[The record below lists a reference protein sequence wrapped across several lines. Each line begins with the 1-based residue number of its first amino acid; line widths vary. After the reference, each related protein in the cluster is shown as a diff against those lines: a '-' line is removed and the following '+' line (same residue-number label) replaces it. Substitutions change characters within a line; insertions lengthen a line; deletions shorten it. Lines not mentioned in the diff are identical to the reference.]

1 MQKETVALHNIKQ
14 DLERVV
20 KLSVLKKTEWR
31 QSYYV
36 PITALAILTGVF
48 LKNVWIGLL
57 IFSFAA
63 YHIVLHIRE
72 SREYRV
78 VKKEILGALERADI
92 SVSVEEL
99 DHIATEHIYEPHFAF
114 GGGASRRHY
123 KIARFFYFKSGRAW
137 RIPGVANHYKWSR
150 EYYVSNE
157 GLMNISLQ
165 GDKFYFVSLQG
176 HDDIAYIYPCKT
188 FNLDE
193 RIGKNV

>member
-14 DLERVV
+14 DLERYLRFKVSN
-20 KLSVLKKTEWR
+20 KAEWR
-31 QSYYV
+31 QTYYV
-36 PITALAILTGVF
+36 PITAIALIVGIY

-63 YHIVLHIRE
+63 YHIVRYVLE
-72 SREYRV
+72 SREYRAL
-78 VKKEILGALERADI
+78 KKEILDALSRGDI
-92 SVSVEEL
+92 SVSVEKL
-99 DHIATEHIYEPHFAF
+99 DHIAEDRIYEPHF
-114 GGGASRRHY
+114 GKNNS
-123 KIARFFYFKSGRAW
+123 KLVSFFYFESGRAW
-137 RIPGVANHYKWSR
+137 RIPYVANHYKWSR